1 MTETPLDILVIGHNY
16 APEPV
21 GIAVYTSGMAEML
34 AADGHEVRVICGTPC
49 YPHWSVLPGYSHYKV
64 THRCEGG
71 VAVTRLP
78 HFVPSVPRGWR
89 RILHHLSF
97 ALLATW
103 AMLRACWRRRPDV
116 IVAIAPSILST
127 AVARLVATCVRR
139 PLWIHVQDLELEVA
153 LATGQLP
160 GGRRTAALLG
170 AVERWALSGD
180 RVSSISPAMRE
191 RLAAKLGRG
200 AAVFEFRN
208 WADPAVVHRAEAES
222 PYRREWRIGRP
233 HVVLYSGNIAA
244 KQGVELV
251 VEAARL
257 LGWRTDIQFVIC
269 GNGANRAALE
279 GAARGSGVM
288 IHDLQPTELLGDLLA
303 LASVHVLPQIAGA
316 ADLVLP
322 SKLPNMLASG
332 RPVIATAGE
341 GTGIAGELGG
351 AGLLTPPHD
360 ARALAD
366 AIASLIDDP
375 TRRAAMGA
383 AGRRLAAARWN
394 KREILEQFG
403 RELRTLVVEAGYN
416 RPVGGVIRPRF
427 AQHQPAGRIEPVQQ
441 HP

>member
-191 RLAAKLGRG
+191 RLAGTRC
-200 AAVFEFRN
+200 
-208 WADPAVVHRAEAES
+208 
-222 PYRREWRIGRP
+222 RRVR
-233 HVVLYSGNIAA
+233 V
-244 KQGVELV
+244 Q
-251 VEAARL
+251 
-257 LGWRTDIQFVIC
+257 
-269 GNGANRAALE
+269 
-279 GAARGSGVM
+279 
-288 IHDLQPTELLGDLLA
+288 
-303 LASVHVLPQIAGA
+303 
-316 ADLVLP
+316 
-322 SKLPNMLASG
+322 
-332 RPVIATAGE
+332 
-341 GTGIAGELGG
+341 ELG
-351 AGLLTPPHD
+351 
-360 ARALAD
+360 
-366 AIASLIDDP
+366 
-375 TRRAAMGA
+375 
-383 AGRRLAAARWN
+383 
-394 KREILEQFG
+394 
-403 RELRTLVVEAGYN
+403 
-416 RPVGGVIRPRF
+416 
-427 AQHQPAGRIEPVQQ
+427 
-441 HP
+441 